1 MVILGELKWITMHGY
16 LLVKETRKRKPKLKL
31 DVSSMKNNVRNKKT
45 IGTITISSESGRMEV
60 GGVGWKFLRA
70 IAIPIVMMA
79 SLWLRLLIG
88 SDEFPIWFRNQFYLV
103 AN

>member
-1 MVILGELKWITMHGY
+1 MVILGELKWTTMHCY
-16 LLVKETRKRKPKLKL
+16 LLEKETRKRKPKLKL

-45 IGTITISSESGRMEV
+45 IGTITIGSELVKVDCGVEIGSAGDTDSG
-60 GGVGWKFLRA
+60 W
-70 IAIPIVMMA
+70 A